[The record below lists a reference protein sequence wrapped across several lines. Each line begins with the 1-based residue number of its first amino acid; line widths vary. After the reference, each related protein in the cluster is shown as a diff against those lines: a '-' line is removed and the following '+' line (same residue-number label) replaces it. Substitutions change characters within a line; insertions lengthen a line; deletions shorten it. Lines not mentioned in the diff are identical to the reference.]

1 MKFAIAAVVVL
12 ALAMGV
18 QSSII
23 GGIPGLGLGVH
34 SLGLGHGVHGQLLAQ
49 GPAVVGLGGLGG
61 LSSAVNIAGHGIPA
75 AVNIAGSPLLASHG
89 IPAAVNIAGGPLL
102 AGHGISA
109 AVAVAPHVAFAA
121 PVHGVHGASYVAQTR
136 GAVHS
141 APLPGHIQ
149 SAASVNVAPAPGTL

>member
-34 SLGLGHGVHGQLLAQ
+34 GLGIHGLGLGLHGQLLAQ
-49 GPAVVGLGGLGG
+49 GPAVVGLGG

-75 AVNIAGSPLLASHG
+75 AVNIAGGS
-89 IPAAVNIAGGPLL
+89 LL
-102 AGHGISA
+102 AGHGIPA
-109 AVAVAPHVAFAA
+109 AVAVAPHVAVAA
-121 PVHGVHGASYVAQTR
+121 PVHGAHGASYVAQTR
-136 GAVHS
+136 GAVHT
-141 APLPGHIQ
+141 APLPTHIQ
-149 SAASVNVAPAPGTL
+149 SASSVNVAPAPGTL

>member
-12 ALAMGV
+12 ALAMGA

-34 SLGLGHGVHGQLLAQ
+34 GLGIHGLGLGLGVPGPVLAQ
-49 GPAVVGLGGLGG
+49 GPAVLGLGGLAG
-61 LSSAVNIAGHGIPA
+61 L
-75 AVNIAGSPLLASHG
+75 
-89 IPAAVNIAGGPLL
+89 PAAVNIAGGPLL
-102 AGHGISA
+102 AAHGIPA
-109 AVAVAPHVAFAA
+109 AVAVAPHAAVAAA
-121 PVHGVHGASYVAQTR
+121 VPVHGASYVAQTR
-136 GAVHS
+136 GAVHT